1 MIINMNKTLSGPV
14 GYKSQKWLLSLTRVV
29 TYESF
34 ALQSLSDSVKWGL
47 IKVVVTRAGCLPE
60 WSRGEL

>member
-1 MIINMNKTLSGPV
+1 MNKTLSGPV
-14 GYKSQKWLLSLTRVV
+14 GYKSQKWSLSLIRVV

-34 ALQSLSDSVKWGL
+34 SLQNLSDSLKWGL
-47 IKVVVTRAGCLPE
+47 TKAVITRAGCLPE

>member
-1 MIINMNKTLSGPV
+1 MNNTLSGPV
-14 GYKSQKWLLSLTRVV
+14 GYKSQKWSLSLTRVV

-34 ALQSLSDSVKWGL
+34 SLQNLSDSLKWGL
-47 IKVVVTRAGCLPE
+47 TKVVITRAGCLPE